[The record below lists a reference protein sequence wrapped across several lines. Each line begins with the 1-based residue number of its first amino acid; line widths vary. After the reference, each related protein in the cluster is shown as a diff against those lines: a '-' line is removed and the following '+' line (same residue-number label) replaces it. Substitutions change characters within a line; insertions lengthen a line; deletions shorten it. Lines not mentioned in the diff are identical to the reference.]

1 MTLRQRQAFKAVAL
15 FLAFAVVQV
24 SVQITLAGPSL
35 ATTSAMLRPQ
45 TVTAK
50 LTSSNPV
57 LVNGNSVSTGATIL
71 TGATI
76 ETGDQ
81 TGATIDLG
89 PLGSLDLPPNARVV
103 LEYDD
108 NGNVKVKVLQGCAIL
123 KTKKGTHGEIDT
135 EQGKAAESDKNSD
148 SVLNI
153 CFPPVAAP
161 VAPTA
166 GAAGEGLGTAAWVAI
181 IAGGAAA
188 AIGIPLALRG
198 DNPSPSNP

>member
-89 PLGSLDLPPNARVV
+89 PLGSLDLPPNA
-103 LEYDD
+103 
-108 NGNVKVKVLQGCAIL
+108 
-123 KTKKGTHGEIDT
+123 
-135 EQGKAAESDKNSD
+135 
-148 SVLNI
+148 
-153 CFPPVAAP
+153 
-161 VAPTA
+161 
-166 GAAGEGLGTAAWVAI
+166 
-181 IAGGAAA
+181 
-188 AIGIPLALRG
+188 
-198 DNPSPSNP
+198 